1 MRYFPGRHQEL
12 AALMLALAVTTLP
25 PLPSLGQVPFGAPT
39 TPQAQRNALG
49 VVRSQVSWV
58 QNATKVASS
67 YGPQGNLTIWEAFQ
81 RLGQAYGA
89 FKATLTPRQ
98 LAYGANELAELDAG
112 LDLIQEAFANY
123 EQDLATGHAVNPA
136 LRNLCR
142 VVREG
147 SVLWLQEFNKACTR
161 LRVGLNG

>member
-1 MRYFPGRHQEL
+1 MQSWKIPDACRVIL
-12 AALMLALAVTTLP
+12 AFVLTALP
-25 PLPSLGQVPFGAPT
+25 PVPLCGQLPFSAPT

-67 YGPQGNLTIWEAFQ
+67 YGPQGHLGVWQAFQ
-81 RLGQAYGA
+81 KLRLAYGA
-89 FKATLTPRQ
+89 FKATLTPKQ

-112 LDLIQEAFANY
+112 LDIIQEAFANY
-123 EQDLATGHAVNPA
+123 EQDLAAGHALNPA

-147 SVLWLQEFNKACTR
+147 SALWLQELNKTCART
-161 LRVGLNG
+161 RVGFNG